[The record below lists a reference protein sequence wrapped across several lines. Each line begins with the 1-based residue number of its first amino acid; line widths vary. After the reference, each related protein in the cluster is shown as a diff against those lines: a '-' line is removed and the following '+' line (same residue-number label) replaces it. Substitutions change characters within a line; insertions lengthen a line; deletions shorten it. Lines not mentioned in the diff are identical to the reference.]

1 MSAVA
6 VLDFH
11 ARLGPAP
18 GATATLLAAMDGAGI
33 GRAAVC
39 AGGLVGLDQLSR
51 LVVDGGRAEAGA
63 DNEAVHR
70 ACAGSGGRLLP
81 FFFADPARDVDA
93 YAAAATRFRGLELS
107 PAVHGFRFD
116 DPAVA
121 TLAEIATTVRHPVYV
136 VCLGR
141 DGTRTA
147 DLLALARRF
156 PAVTFV
162 HGHCG
167 FTGLD
172 ADGLTLIAAQPNI
185 VVETSGCFTAIA
197 RLAVARLGPGRV
209 VFGTEFPLQ
218 DPRVELAKLAALGL
232 GPDHL
237 AMVAGGN
244 AARLLGLL
252 EGVGA

>member
-1 MSAVA
+1 M
-6 VLDFH
+6 
-11 ARLGPAP
+11 
-18 GATATLLAAMDGAGI
+18 
-33 GRAAVC
+33 
-39 AGGLVGLDQLSR
+39 
-51 LVVDGGRAEAGA
+51 
-63 DNEAVHR
+63 
-70 ACAGSGGRLLP
+70 
-81 FFFADPARDVDA
+81 
-93 YAAAATRFRGLELS
+93 
-107 PAVHGFRFD
+107 HGFRFD

-121 TLAEIATTVRHPVYV
+121 ALTAVAAAAGHPVYV

-141 DGTRTA
+141 AGTRTA
-147 DLLALARRF
+147 DLVALARRF
-156 PAVTFV
+156 PAVIFV

-172 ADGLTLIAAQPNI
+172 ADGLALVAAQPNI

-244 AARLLGLL
+244 AARLLG
-252 EGVGA
+252 EVAA

>member
-11 ARLGPAP
+11 ARLGPGPRA
-18 GATATLLAAMDGAGI
+18 AAALLAAMDGAGI
-33 GRAAVC
+33 DRAVVC

-51 LVVDGGRAEAGA
+51 LIVDGGRADVTA
-63 DNEAVHR
+63 DNEGLHR

-93 YAAAATRFRGLELS
+93 YAAAATRFRGLEIS

-121 TLAEIATTVRHPVYV
+121 ALAELAATVHHPVYV

-156 PAVTFV
+156 PTVTFV

-172 ADGLTLIAAQPNI
+172 ADGLTLVAAQPNI
-185 VVETSGCFTAIA
+185 VVETSGCFTAVA
-197 RLAVARLGPGRV
+197 RLAVARLGPARV

-218 DPRVELAKLAALGL
+218 DPQVELAKLAALEL
-232 GPDHL
+232 GPEHL

-244 AARLLGLL
+244 ASRLLGLHL
-252 EGVGA
+252 VAA